1 MRNGRRWHPVWCV
14 TLLLTAAVGLFAR
27 VVPSAQGT
35 ADARFVELAKTSL
48 SQIDGKLV
56 IPGLRDTVDVIRDR
70 WGVPHIYAKNTDDLF
85 FAQGYVQAQD
95 RLWQMEL
102 WRRYNGGR
110 LAEIVGPQAVEHDR
124 LLRLIQYQGPW
135 DDTEFTIYHPAGAP
149 DFHRVCQ
156 RRERVH
162 RGAPQQPARG
172 VQAHGHHPSALDV
185 ERCRAAGACAVARQR
200 TLGDQVCADRRA
212 PGTGGSDATE
222 PAGSVH
228 RGPAGAR
235 PRHVH
240 FLGGCAGRLGR
251 HTPRGA
257 VPATTVAGALPRC
270 FRCGGF
276 ARLRNAGRLPG
287 EQQLGREREAN
298 GQRRGHPRQRPASA
312 GHESITPL
320 HRPPERPRMGCRRR
334 HRARHPRCG
343 HRTQRA
349 RGMGPHDRRNGLRRC
364 VRGGVEP

>member
-1 MRNGRRWHPVWCV
+1 MRNGRQWHSVWWV
-14 TLLLTAAVGLFAR
+14 TLLLTAAVVVFVRG
-27 VVPSAQGT
+27 VPSGQGT
-35 ADARFVELAKTSL
+35 ADARFVELAKASL

-56 IPGLRDTVDVIRDR
+56 IPGLRDTVEVIRDR

-135 DDTEFTIYHPAGAP
+135 DDTEFTSYHPQARQIFTAFANGVNAYIEG
-149 DFHRVCQ
+149 HRDNLPV
-156 RRERVH
+156 EFKLT
-162 RGAPQQPARG
+162 GIT
-172 VQAHGHHPSALDV
+172 PSALDV
-185 ERCRAAGACAVARQR
+185 ERCRAAGACTVARQR

-228 RGPAGAR
+228 RGPASAR

-240 FLGGCAGRLGR
+240 FLGGCAGRIGR

-257 VPATTVAGALPRC
+257 VPATTVAGVLPRC

-287 EQQLGREREAN
+287 EQQLGRERAAN

-320 HRPPERPRMGCRRR
+320 HRPPERPRMGCHRR

-349 RGMGPHDRRNGLRRC
+349 RGLGPHDRRNGLRRC
-364 VRGGVEP
+364 VRGGAEP

>member
-1 MRNGRRWHPVWCV
+1 MADGAVAALQRR
-14 TLLLTAAVGLFAR
+14 A
-27 VVPSAQGT
+27 
-35 ADARFVELAKTSL
+35 
-48 SQIDGKLV
+48 
-56 IPGLRDTVDVIRDR
+56 PGRDR
-70 WGVPHIYAKNTDDLF
+70 RPASCR
-85 FAQGYVQAQD
+85 A
-95 RLWQMEL
+95 RSP
-102 WRRYNGGR
+102 
-110 LAEIVGPQAVEHDR
+110 PQADSVSRPLGRHR
-124 LLRLIQYQGPW
+124 VHQLP
-135 DDTEFTIYHPAGAP
+135 PAGPP
-149 DFHRVCQ
+149 DLHRVCQ

-162 RGAPQQPARG
+162 RGAPRQPARG
-172 VQAHGHHPSALDV
+172 VQAHGHQPGALDV
-185 ERCRAAGACAVARQR
+185 ERCRAAGACTVARQR

-222 PAGSVH
+222 PAGPVH
-228 RGPAGAR
+228 RGPACAR

-240 FLGGCAGRLGR
+240 FLGGCAGRIGR

-287 EQQLGREREAN
+287 EQQLGRERAAN

-349 RGMGPHDRRNGLRRC
+349 RGMGPHHRRNGLRRC
-364 VRGGVEP
+364 VRGGAEP